1 MSDEWRV
8 VGAGCE
14 ESRFLPIRLG
24 TRAACR
30 ALVASLGMTIHGGFG
45 GLAVGWGWLDMR
57 SGRQRAGLKTGH
69 YMLNEFGARGE
80 HWSVW
85 RWGRLWA
92 LSLSLGGLGLRL
104 AGILR
109 LWGAGLK
116 AAATRGVG
124 REEVVV
130 VAIDGVADGAAP
142 AFRAEGV
149 DVFALGEV
157 DGLHE
162 SLGQVSDGVGGFGLY
177 IAADNGGD
185 EAAQGGTEVA
195 SGEVGAGEEV
205 AQVFAE
211 FLRVAGAGFFLGVV
225 RAEAGMVGKARSAAT
240 AAIGESKR
248 TQGRAVLCTERGHR
262 SLLRVEFWNLL
273 AEENRY
279 PTPIGRFIPLNPRD
293 GAEVAFPGD
302 TLAGEPGGQNRNASR
317 GGEAQY
323 ATGILYHEGNAG
335 QVKKSGASNVFK
347 NVPFV
352 PRLKCPLR
360 G

>member
-8 VGAGCE
+8 VGAGCG

-24 TRAACR
+24 TRAACL
-30 ALVASLGMTIHGGFG
+30 ALFASLGMTIHRRFDW
-45 GLAVGWGWLDMR
+45 LAVGWGWLDMR
-57 SGRQRAGLKTGH
+57 SGRQGAGLKTGH
-69 YMLNEFGARGE
+69 YMLNEFGARGG
-80 HWSVW
+80 HWSVR
-85 RWGRLWA
+85 RWG
-92 LSLSLGGLGLRL
+92 
-104 AGILR
+104 R

-116 AAATRGVG
+116 AAATMGVG

-149 DVFALGEV
+149 DVFVLGEV

-195 SGEVGAGEEV
+195 SGEVVAGEEV

-211 FLRVAGAGFFLGVV
+211 FFCGAGAGFLLGVV
-225 RAEAGMVGKARSAAT
+225 EAEAGMFAGARSAAP
-240 AAIGESKR
+240 AAIRERKR
-248 TQGRAVLCTERGHR
+248 AQGHAVLWTERGHK

-273 AEENRY
+273 ADENRY

-293 GAEVAFPGD
+293 GAEVAFPAD
-302 TLAGEPGGQNRNASR
+302 TLR
-317 GGEAQY
+317 
-323 ATGILYHEGNAG
+323 
-335 QVKKSGASNVFK
+335 
-347 NVPFV
+347 
-352 PRLKCPLR
+352 
-360 G
+360 

>member
-30 ALVASLGMTIHGGFG
+30 ALFAALGMTIHGGFG
-45 GLAVGWGWLDMR
+45 GLAVGWG
-57 SGRQRAGLKTGH
+57 
-69 YMLNEFGARGE
+69 
-80 HWSVW
+80 
-85 RWGRLWA
+85 
-92 LSLSLGGLGLRL
+92 
-104 AGILR
+104 R

-116 AAATRGVG
+116 AAATMGVG

-149 DVFALGEV
+149 DVFVLGEV

-177 IAADNGGD
+177 IDADNGGD

-211 FLRVAGAGFFLGVV
+211 FLRVAGAGFLLGVV
-225 RAEAGMVGKARSAAT
+225 EAEIGIFAGARSAAT
-240 AAIGESKR
+240 AAIRERKR

-262 SLLRVEFWNLL
+262 SLLRVE
-273 AEENRY
+273 
-279 PTPIGRFIPLNPRD
+279 
-293 GAEVAFPGD
+293 V
-302 TLAGEPGGQNRNASR
+302 
-317 GGEAQY
+317 
-323 ATGILYHEGNAG
+323 
-335 QVKKSGASNVFK
+335 
-347 NVPFV
+347 
-352 PRLKCPLR
+352 
-360 G
+360 